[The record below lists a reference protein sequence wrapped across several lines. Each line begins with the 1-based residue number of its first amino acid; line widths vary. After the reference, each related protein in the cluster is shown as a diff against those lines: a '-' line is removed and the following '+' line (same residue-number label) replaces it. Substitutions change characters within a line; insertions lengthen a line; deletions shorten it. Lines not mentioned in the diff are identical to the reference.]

1 MVAPTNPPYA
11 LSALYLLTWRSICLH
26 GGKESVLLR
35 LFCPGSSAALRFPGS
50 RAVVASRGA
59 GHIVSRSGV
68 VYLLLFSVSVR
79 YLEHRLVVPSF
90 LFVAFSVCSLSS
102 PKMMTKSTIDGS
114 SHVLGWQPASS
125 RACANGAATLLKLP
139 STSLRPAA
147 NVTQHLKAQ
156 VVSRQLSRQQVR
168 KIKFVASCV
177 LEKFLFSCF
186 CVAGAC
192 VSIFQ
197 Q

>member
-1 MVAPTNPPYA
+1 MGRGLVAPTNPPYA

-26 GGKESVLLR
+26 GAKENVLLR

-139 STSLRPAA
+139 STSLHRLRTSP
-147 NVTQHLKAQ
+147 
-156 VVSRQLSRQQVR
+156 
-168 KIKFVASCV
+168 
-177 LEKFLFSCF
+177 
-186 CVAGAC
+186 
-192 VSIFQ
+192 SISKHR
-197 Q
+197 